1 MQRLQG
7 KTIVVT
13 GGNSGIGL
21 ASALQFQAE
30 GANVAILGRNPDS
43 LAQAQKQLGEGALAL
58 QGDVTQAGDLKRL
71 FEEASQ
77 RFGKVDGVFANA
89 GIAVPGPIAEL
100 SEEHIEQ
107 TFDINVKGVLRT
119 VQQAL
124 PHLADKASVVI
135 TSSVVNDMGMAGMS
149 VYSASKA
156 AVTSLARTLSA
167 ELWDRGV
174 RVNTVA
180 PGPIETPI
188 FEKMDMPKEATDEM
202 AGQILSSV
210 PMGRFGAA
218 DEVANAVT
226 FLLSDESSYIMGEE
240 IKVDG
245 GMSRI

>member
-7 KTIVVT
+7 KTIVIT

-21 ASALQFQAE
+21 ASAKQFIAE
-30 GANVAILGRNPDS
+30 GAKVAIFGRDQETLNA
-43 LAQAQKQLGEGALAL
+43 AQAELGDHAIGI
-58 QGDVTQAGDLKRL
+58 QGDVTDKAALEGLFRQA
-71 FEEASQ
+71 EAK
-77 RFGKVDGVFANA
+77 FGKVDGVFVNA
-89 GIAVPGPIAEL
+89 GIAQPRPMAEVDD
-100 SEEHIEQ
+100 EF
-107 TFDINVKGVLRT
+107 FDATLGINVKGAFFT
-119 VQQAL
+119 VQKAL
-124 PHLADKASVVI
+124 PHLADKASIVI

-167 ELWDRGV
+167 ELWERGV

-188 FEKMDMPKEATDEM
+188 FGKMEVPEEAVGEM
-202 AGQILSSV
+202 AGSILSSV
-210 PMGRFGAA
+210 PMGRFGAPE
-218 DEVANAVT
+218 EVARAAA
-226 FLLSDESSYIMGEE
+226 FLISDDSSYVMGEE